1 MRVWAVCLLGVLM
14 LTACVQE
21 PVSGSRKIDPVA
33 SARDRVALASE
44 YLRMG
49 DNEKAQMQ
57 LKRALKLDSGSSD
70 AHHLMGIL
78 LERDG
83 NIKGADKEYKKALSL
98 RPDFPQAHN
107 NYGIFLF
114 RNGRYKDAMP
124 QFEAAAEDLG
134 YENRAQA
141 FEGLGR
147 SAFRAG
153 SMEVAKRAF
162 LRALKLDPDLAAST
176 LGMGEL
182 QYASGDY
189 EQAKQAYKR
198 YLVLTSDSPQTAQSL
213 WLGIRLERQKGDI
226 NALASYELALKKL
239 YPASPEYK
247 LYVESLQAGK

>member
-1 MRVWAVCLLGVLM
+1 MRRLVIGLAGAFL

-21 PVSGSRKIDPVA
+21 LAPGKRKIDPVA
-33 SARDRVALASE
+33 SARDRVALANE
-44 YLRMG
+44 YLRQG
-49 DNEKAQMQ
+49 ENEKAQVQ
-57 LKRALKLDSGSSD
+57 LKRALELDSGS
-70 AHHLMGIL
+70 AEAHLMMAVL

-83 NIKGADKEYKKALSL
+83 NIKGADKEYRKALSL
-98 RPDFPQAHN
+98 RSDYAQAHN

-114 RNGRYKDAMP
+114 RNGRYKQAMP
-124 QFEAAAEDLG
+124 QFEAAAEDMG

-147 SAFRAG
+147 SAFKAG
-153 SMEVAKRAF
+153 DMEMAKRAF

-189 EQAKQAYKR
+189 AQARVSYKR
-198 YLVLTSDSPQTAQSL
+198 YLALTSDSAQTAQSL
-213 WLGIRLERQKGDI
+213 WLGIRLERQKGDR

-239 YPASPEYK
+239 YPASPEYM